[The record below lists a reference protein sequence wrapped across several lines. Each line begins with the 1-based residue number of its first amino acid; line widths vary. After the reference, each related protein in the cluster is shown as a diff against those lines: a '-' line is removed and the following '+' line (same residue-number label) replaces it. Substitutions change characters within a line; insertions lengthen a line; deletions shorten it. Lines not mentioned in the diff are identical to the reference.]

1 MGIDSGNT
9 AFVLIATAMV
19 LLMTPGLAFFYGG
32 LVRGKNV
39 LNTMLMSVVAMGVVA
54 IEWSVLGYSMAFAP
68 GNAFVGGFDFLGFS
82 GVGAAP
88 IEGQTIPHLAFAAFQ
103 MMFAVIT
110 PALIS
115 GAVVGRMKFK
125 VYVPFVVLWAVAIY
139 NPLCHWGWG
148 GGFIGKMGALDFAG
162 GTVVHVSAGVS
173 ALVAAY
179 VVGPRK
185 NADKARPHNVP
196 FVMLGAALLWFGWF
210 GFNAGSALA
219 ADGVA
224 SLAFV
229 TTNLAAAA
237 ALVAWCTLETMQM
250 GKPTAVGAA
259 TAAVVGLVTITPAAG
274 FVTPM
279 GAVAMGMLGSVGA
292 YGVIQMMHRAKLDD
306 SLDVFACHGV
316 GGIIGSILTGVF
328 ATTAVNS
335 AGADGLLY
343 GGAGLVWTQTI
354 AVAAAAAFAGL
365 GTVAILLPLKAM
377 FGLRVDEEGEFDGMD
392 EAAHSEGAYALEAAF
407 GRKIVEESETA
418 GVSALVTSHAE
429 TS

>member
-1 MGIDSGNT
+1 MTIDTGNT
-9 AFVLIATAMV
+9 AFVLIAAAMV

-54 IEWSVLGYSMAFAP
+54 IEWAVIGYSMSFAP
-68 GNAFVGGFDFLGFS
+68 GTALVGGFDFVGFS

-88 IEGQTIPHLAFAAFQ
+88 QAGQTIPHLAFAGFQ
-103 MMFAVIT
+103 MMFAIIT

-125 VYVPFVVLWAVAIY
+125 AYVPFILLWAIVVY
-139 NPLCHWGWG
+139 NPLCHWVWG
-148 GGFIGKMGALDFAG
+148 GGFLGKMGALDFAG

-173 ALVAAY
+173 ALVAAI
-179 VVGPRK
+179 VLGPRK
-185 NADKARPHNVP
+185 GAGTARPHNVP
-196 FVMLGAALLWFGWF
+196 FVLLGAALLWFGWF

-237 ALVAWCTLETMQM
+237 ALVAWCALETVQM

-279 GAVAMGMLGSVGA
+279 GAIAIGMLGSVGA
-292 YGVIQMMHRAKLDD
+292 YGVIQVMHRTKLDD

-328 ATTAVNS
+328 ATTAVNA

-343 GGAGLVWTQTI
+343 GGAGLVWTQTL
-354 AVAAAAAFAGL
+354 AVLAAAAFAAV
-365 GTVAILLPLKAM
+365 GTVGILIPLKLLM
-377 FGLRVDEEGEFDGMD
+377 GLRTDEESEFDGLD
-392 EAAHSEGAYALEAAF
+392 LAEHAEGAYAMDLGF
-407 GRKIVEESETA
+407 GRTMKEEPGTTA
-418 GVSALVTSHAE
+418 VPALVTSDA
-429 TS
+429 TSS